1 MYEMIMTITFMVWVY
16 VLILF
21 ALLAG
26 TCAVIY
32 IIYFVW
38 DYKDRQAE
46 LDKRKDKQYDGD

>member
-1 MYEMIMTITFMVWVY
+1 MYEMMMTITFMIWVY

-38 DYKDRQAE
+38 DYKDRKA
-46 LDKRKDKQYDGD
+46 LDKCKDKQYDGD

>member
-1 MYEMIMTITFMVWVY
+1 MYEMMMTITFMVWVY

-38 DYKDRQAE
+38 DYKDRHA
-46 LDKRKDKQYDGD
+46 LDKCKDKPYDDN

>member
-1 MYEMIMTITFMVWVY
+1 MYEMMMTITFMVWVY

-38 DYKDRQAE
+38 DYKDRRA
-46 LDKRKDKQYDGD
+46 LDRCKDKPYDGD